1 MRQPL
6 ESARDERTS
15 LEAFASLKQSL
26 WEWNAI
32 ASDIPETD
40 LIKGARDYLD
50 EIRSFEARGYE
61 VKAGTSARN
70 RRDGSVVPMAIL
82 VAFKKPKGTGGT
94 PDEVWLPKKLSVGFW
109 D

>member
-1 MRQPL
+1 
-6 ESARDERTS
+6 
-15 LEAFASLKQSL
+15 
-26 WEWNAI
+26 
-32 ASDIPETD
+32 
-40 LIKGARDYLD
+40 
-50 EIRSFEARGYE
+50 